1 MCTHAESP
9 HQRLQTHHNFYSGF
23 CFLFFFRSYRLL
35 KNILQFYLSTIEIKK
50 NTLCVKKE
58 KRKGTHPKTHRKS
71 ATAEPQSQA
80 WSVSKDHTRPVTCEG
95 GVQPDLSG
103 VKLLGFPGGGIV
115 LDGPASHLCP
125 PPPPSHCPKSGVYSL
140 LRPLTPKRLE
150 EGVPSPL
157 RGPRVNSPEGASW
170 VAAGIPR
177 PLCSGDWT
185 CLGLP
190 RPQEQG
196 EACIPL
202 SKGLTPPSDHK
213 VSSKPR
219 FPSRREPV

>member
-58 KRKGTHPKTHRKS
+58 KRKGTHP
-71 ATAEPQSQA
+71 
-80 WSVSKDHTRPVTCEG
+80 VTCEG
-95 GVQPDLSG
+95 GVQPGLSG